1 MKVFQYRRRAPGRPW
16 YQIAWWDICVFVTN
30 VLLHILFGARV
41 HGRKNIPLEG
51 AVLFVSN
58 HQSFL
63 DPVFNGVAI
72 TDRPPR
78 IFARKSLFR
87 FLPFGLMIRSVGAEP
102 ITGKASDKEAM
113 RKARKELAEGR
124 TMMVYPEG
132 SRSFDGALQPF
143 KSGIGLLLKKGNV
156 TVLPMGLDGCFD
168 AWPRTGM
175 PRLFKKIEV
184 EIGKPISSDELLKDG
199 IGPAMA
205 RLERE
210 VDELRLRCRS
220 RIRKRSRGRLPAPG
234 PGDEPYQP
242 EGADA

>member
-1 MKVFQYRRRAPGRPW
+1 
-16 YQIAWWDICVFVTN
+16 
-30 VLLHILFGARV
+30 
-41 HGRKNIPLEG
+41 
-51 AVLFVSN
+51 
-58 HQSFL
+58 
-63 DPVFNGVAI
+63 
-72 TDRPPR
+72 
-78 IFARKSLFR
+78 
-87 FLPFGLMIRSVGAEP
+87 
-102 ITGKASDKEAM
+102 
-113 RKARKELAEGR
+113 
-124 TMMVYPEG
+124 MMVYPEG

-168 AWPRTGM
+168 AWPRSGM

-184 EIGKPISSDELLKDG
+184 EIGDPISSEELLKDG
-199 IGPAMA
+199 IGPAMT

-234 PGDEPYQP
+234 PGDGPYRP